1 MNQILELFLVDHI
14 GQLYFLT
21 FSQQLII
28 ILIFSNFSYTFE
40 ILAFCHIVVFY
51 CFVRTMVLLLLLE
64 TILITQLFKKLLLRL
79 LKLDF
84 LFILVNHLLIAF
96 VLTESNIKLLR
107 LLKMDDKRAEKYEQ
121 SG

>member
-1 MNQILELFLVDHI
+1 
-14 GQLYFLT
+14 
-21 FSQQLII
+21 
-28 ILIFSNFSYTFE
+28 
-40 ILAFCHIVVFY
+40 
-51 CFVRTMVLLLLLE
+51 MVLLLLLE